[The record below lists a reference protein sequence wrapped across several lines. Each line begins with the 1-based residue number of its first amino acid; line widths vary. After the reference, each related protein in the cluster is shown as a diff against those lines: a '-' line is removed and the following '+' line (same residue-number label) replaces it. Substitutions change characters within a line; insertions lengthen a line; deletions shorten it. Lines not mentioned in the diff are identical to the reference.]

1 MRTGWWYM
9 FAVGAMT
16 TFVIL
21 ETGWSRYKYD
31 TDIAK
36 ALGDVDFELTE
47 DEILDFYYSTINFP
61 RNNYGT

>member
-1 MRTGWWYM
+1 M
-9 FAVGAMT
+9 FAVGDMT
-16 TFVIL
+16 TYLIL

-31 TDIAK
+31 IDIAK

-47 DEILDFYYSTINFP
+47 DEILDFYYATINFP